1 MILLVQASGMTEMG
15 GSLVAAET
23 IADEQRLSSL
33 ANALIG
39 VSSFIINDLSFL
51 ELTNSLFRP
60 TPNQVRVTKTKNR
73 PRILRQKEGQRC
85 FLGTSL
91 LIVSDLDNHEQSFQ
105 SC

>member
-39 VSSFIINDLSFL
+39 VSSFIINDLSF
-51 ELTNSLFRP
+51 FRADQLP
-60 TPNQVRVTKTKNR
+60 LQANPKSGAGDED
-73 PRILRQKEGQRC
+73 KEQAQNTSSKGGTRC